1 MTDDVTLYLG
11 DVSQVLPMLEPPYTA
26 CFCDPPYGL
35 SFMGKAWDHGVPSAE
50 IWRLVYDL
58 LLPGA
63 VLLAFGGTR
72 TWHRLAVAIEDA
84 GFEVFDTLMWLYG
97 SGFPK
102 SMDISK
108 AIDKEAG
115 AEREVV
121 GRVACPATN
130 GGTGRYNW
138 NTRDLP
144 KDVPLTAPATP
155 LAAAWSGYGTALKP
169 AWEPII
175 AARRPRE
182 ATYAQ
187 TAVEHGA
194 GALWVDGCR
203 IGTEQTVTLRNG
215 NSGGNGAYG
224 RDTRVFERINPP
236 GRWPANL
243 LLDEDSAAMLDAQSG
258 TSKSAVS
265 KGCGRYN
272 AERYADREA
281 GYWGDRTPEN
291 TYADSGGASRF
302 FYCAKASKSERDA
315 GLDEIE
321 PRTIGHNLSTNAC
334 ARCGKRVKANGSGDK
349 CECGDLRETIKVPTA
364 SRNHHP
370 TVKPLAVCE
379 YLARLILPP
388 EGYRDAARLLV
399 PFAGSGSEMVGAL
412 QAGWRNVTGIECEPE
427 YVEIAERRLEHWRAQ
442 LRLPLAEGASA

>member
-1 MTDDVTLYLG
+1 MSDVRLILG
-11 DVSQVLPMLEPPYTA
+11 DVGQVLPTLDAGFTA

-35 SFMGKAWDHGVPSAE
+35 SFMGKSWDHGVPSAAV
-50 IWRLVYDL
+50 WRLVYDL
-58 LLPGA
+58 LTPGA

-121 GRVACPATN
+121 GRVARPATN

-175 AARRPRE
+175 AARKPRE
-182 ATYAQ
+182 GTYAQ

-194 GALWVDGCR
+194 GALWIDGCR
-203 IGTEQTVTLRNG
+203 IATTDDMSRAACNG
-215 NSGGNGAYG
+215 RHMEDRPWVHRRLAAGLPSRPATP
-224 RDTRVFERINPP
+224 DT
-236 GRWPANL
+236 GMDRWPANL

-258 TSKSAVS
+258 YSETRRIDKPSD
-265 KGCGRYN
+265 CGGN
-272 AERYADREA
+272 T
-281 GYWGDRTPEN
+281 WGGTLQTNRGPRGHT
-291 TYADSGGASRF
+291 DSGGASRF
-302 FYCAKASKSERDA
+302 FYCAKASKRER
-315 GLDEIE
+315 GE
-321 PRTIGHNLSTNAC
+321 N
-334 ARCGKRVKANGSGDK
+334 
-349 CECGDLRETIKVPTA
+349 
-364 SRNHHP
+364 NHHP
-370 TVKPLAVCE
+370 TVKPLGICE

-388 EGYRDAARLLV
+388 EPYRDTARLLV

-412 QAGWRNVTGIECEPE
+412 QAGWRNVTGIEKEAE
-427 YVEIAERRLEHWRAQ
+427 YAEIAKRRVACWQERAPTEAQ
-442 LRLPLAEGASA
+442 M